1 MTPDFLKTKDCW
13 AGLLLIGIGT
23 AAMVAARNYPFGTA
37 LRMGPGYFPMIL
49 GALLILFGLSMLAS
63 ALRGGERVAG
73 SWSPRALV
81 ILPLALVLF
90 GALMEH
96 GGFVAAMI
104 VLIFASA
111 SAGREFKL
119 REALLL
125 ALGLTALCVAVFVW
139 GLGLPY
145 PLIAGFY

>member
-1 MTPDFLKTKDCW
+1 MAQRCTADPGPRLLCKETGVPGLQRIIPLRCMLRCARDTQRADSVMTPDFLKTKDCW

-73 SWSPRALV
+73 SWSARAL
-81 ILPLALVLF
+81 IALPLALVLF
-90 GALMEH
+90 GAL
-96 GGFVAAMI
+96 
-104 VLIFASA
+104 
-111 SAGREFKL
+111 
-119 REALLL
+119 
-125 ALGLTALCVAVFVW
+125 
-139 GLGLPY
+139 
-145 PLIAGFY
+145 